1 MQKHLLNEVIP
12 DPINFD
18 NGSNT
23 IEPTLKE
30 QLMIPLSSSII
41 IPSPPS
47 SLERR
52 QLQLTIGIV
61 NE

>member
-41 IPSPPS
+41 IPSPQS
-47 SLERR
+47 SLERHKLR
-52 QLQLTIGIV
+52 SKGA
-61 NE
+61 